1 MGDGNCLFR
10 CFSYYIFQDENKH
23 SDIRSQL
30 TGFIEKNPT
39 IFKNDCLP
47 LSVKEHVKQMSKDQ
61 SWGTNAEIK
70 AAAYLFKIPVFVATK
85 KTSPYYYWT
94 QFQGSDPLL
103 TLPEA
108 SEQIEVPK
116 NISHIEVIHLT
127 DPEHYNVVVTSN
139 DTLSESK
146 PFEGDK
152 SSNRNDYHFDSVT
165 E

>member
-1 MGDGNCLFR
+1 
-10 CFSYYIFQDENKH
+10 
-23 SDIRSQL
+23 
-30 TGFIEKNPT
+30 
-39 IFKNDCLP
+39 
-47 LSVKEHVKQMSKDQ
+47 MSKDQ

-85 KTSPYYYWT
+85 KPARITIGHSSR
-94 QFQGSDPLL
+94 GSDPLL

-152 SSNRNDYHFDSVT
+152 SSNRNDYHYMQFSNNF
-165 E
+165 

>member
-10 CFSYYIFQDENKH
+10 CFSHCILDDQEKH
-23 SDIRSQL
+23 LRIRSQL
-30 TGFIEKNPT
+30 IQLIDKNPT

-47 LSVKEHVKQMSKDQ
+47 LSVKEHVKEMSEDQ
-61 SWGTNAEIK
+61 CWGTNAEIT

-85 KTSPYYYWT
+85 KTSSYYYWT

-108 SEQIEVPK
+108 SEKIEVPK

-139 DTLSESK
+139 GTLSKSK
-146 PFEGDK
+146 PFKGDR
-152 SSNRNDYHFDSVT
+152 SSNYNDYHFDPVT